1 MTHELSERFACVH
14 SHVYRWVFLF
24 TGIKY
29 ICFWTQPTFHIILST
44 ALGCHW
50 LLQKCTAFSLPFSC
64 SWHKQEHVT
73 FLCFL
78 IPPVGLVEAAMV
90 AAPEA
95 GVSTLSMAQS
105 YSLYVLLI
113 VRCSCVMVNL
123 SNPDPAT
130 YQQCLE
136 LACHWLTIRNFSL
149 TNILPKLFF
158 LT

>member
-1 MTHELSERFACVH
+1 MCAFSCVQVSISIYRYKVHLFLKTTRFLHHPVH
-14 SHVYRWVFLF
+14 SFRLLLTPPEMH
-24 TGIKY
+24 
-29 ICFWTQPTFHIILST
+29 CILP
-44 ALGCHW
+44 
-50 LLQKCTAFSLPFSC
+50 SLAFSC
-64 SWHKQEHVT
+64 SWHQQEHVT

-113 VRCSCVMVNL
+113 VHCSWVMVNL
-123 SNPDPAT
+123 SLT
-130 YQQCLE
+130 LIQQLTNSVWSL
-136 LACHWLTIRNFSL
+136 LAINWNCSL
-149 TNILPKLFF
+149 TNVLPKLFI